1 MQHLYGEGPPSICKH
16 KETQTNV
23 FLCLPLKCNLELEVG
38 TQQCRTEEE
47 FMTEHKEKFC
57 TYQKLQGEFS

>member
-1 MQHLYGEGPPSICKH
+1 MEKDFQAFTNKENH
-16 KETQTNV
+16 KPIW
-23 FLCLPLKCNLELEVG
+23 LCLPLKCNLELEVSI
-38 TQQCRTEEE
+38 QQGRTEEE

>member
-1 MQHLYGEGPPSICKH
+1 MDSDLQAFTNTKKH
-16 KETQTNV
+16 KPIG
-23 FLCLPLKCNLELEVG
+23 LCLPLKCNLELELS

-57 TYQKLQGEFS
+57 TYQKLQREFS